1 MAEIIKCSG
10 YAFAQAGTASLRC
23 PACSHVAAFDPLAGM
38 NDVVV
43 AGYLLGHR
51 RCPNTACHAHVFVVI
66 RPQQG
71 VVATYPPVMLDF
83 DVANIPAKLAATFQ
97 ESLVCHANECYTAAA
112 MMVRKT
118 LEQLCLERGAT
129 GKNLKERVADLRT
142 KVILPS
148 ALLDAA
154 DGLRLLGNDAAHI
167 EAQTY
172 NDVGKREVEL
182 AIALTREIM
191 KSLYQYQSLLDQL
204 NSLKK

>member
-1 MAEIIKCSG
+1 MPDIIKCSG
-10 YAFAQAGTASLRC
+10 FNFARPSTVSFRC
-23 PACSHVAAFDPLAGM
+23 PACTHVAVFDPLVGL

-43 AGYLLGHR
+43 LGYFLGQR
-51 RCPNTACHAHVFVVI
+51 RCPNVACNAHVFVVLDS
-66 RPQQG
+66 QQRLL
-71 VVATYPPVMLDF
+71 ATYPPVLLDF
-83 DVANIPAKLAATFQ
+83 DAENIPAQLVATFQ
-97 ESLVCHANECYTAAA
+97 ESLTCHANECYTAAA

-129 GKNLKERVADLRT
+129 GQNLKQRIADLRT

-154 DGLRLLGNDAAHI
+154 DSLRLLGNDAAHI

-172 NDVGKREVEL
+172 NDVGKKEVEL

-191 KSLYQYQSLLDQL
+191 KSLYQYQGLLEQL